1 MINFDNTAFVKS
13 CVDKID
19 DYKEDLQEVLFIGR
33 SNVGKSSLINLL
45 TNKNR
50 LAFVSSKPG
59 HTRLLNYYLVDTK
72 FFLVDAPGYG
82 YSAIDKKFYLE
93 YEKMMDKYFD
103 NNKNLKLVV
112 LLIDSRRGIGDY
124 EQDLFDYFNY
134 KQVKFAI
141 VFTKTDKTNQSD
153 RAKLKNEVKKYVN
166 DIDTNAIFYSR
177 NDRANSLDL
186 FKGFLTN
193 YLNFENN

>member
-1 MINFDNTAFVKS
+1 MINFENTTFIKS

-19 DYKEDLQEVLFIGR
+19 DYKEDVSEILFIGR

-59 HTRLLNYYLVDTK
+59 HTRLLNYYLVDNS

-112 LLIDSRRGIGDY
+112 LLIDSRRGIGEY

-134 KQVKFAI
+134 KQVNFAVI
-141 VFTKTDKTNQSD
+141 FTKTDKTNQSE
-153 RAKLKNEVKKYVN
+153 RAKIKNEVKKYAGDLN
-166 DIDTNAIFYSR
+166 LSQIFYSR
-177 NDRANSLDL
+177 NDRPNSLDQ
-186 FKGFLTN
+186 FKTFITN
-193 YLNFENN
+193 YLNL

>member
-1 MINFDNTAFVKS
+1 MINFENTTFIKS

-19 DYKEDLQEVLFIGR
+19 NYKEDLQEVLFIGR

-141 VFTKTDKTNQSD
+141 VFTKTDKTNQSE
-153 RAKLKNEVKKYVN
+153 RAKLKNEVKKYTQYFFINFIFILVN
-166 DIDTNAIFYSR
+166 TQKSHKNTNI
-177 NDRANSLDL
+177 
-186 FKGFLTN
+186 
-193 YLNFENN
+193 YL